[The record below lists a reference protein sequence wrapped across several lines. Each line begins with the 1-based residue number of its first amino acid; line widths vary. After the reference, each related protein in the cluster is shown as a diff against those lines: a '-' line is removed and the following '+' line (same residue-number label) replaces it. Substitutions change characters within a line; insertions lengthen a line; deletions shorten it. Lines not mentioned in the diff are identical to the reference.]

1 VVKRPTPP
9 RSGLWR
15 FFRRVGLG
23 AGGLR
28 CRALT
33 ALPSLRYRRPLSA
46 PHTSGGAL
54 ALALASAEPHA
65 PLRPRHLSVP
75 SSRPTPQ
82 GGGTGAVRQGA
93 AGAGGGAAHGR
104 RGRPSPP
111 GEAPERGS
119 HHPPRAAG
127 AWPRGSWA
135 FPEAAPHAWQSPRRR
150 LPPCTS
156 RAASGAPAPRPTPGA
171 TCAYRRPGGVFTCQR
186 RPAPA
191 AGPGASRRCP
201 GRGWA
206 PIASGTCGQ
215 REGPAARARP
225 LPSRPTCETPGLFGS
240 LRSRRVCPPP
250 LWHP

>member
-1 VVKRPTPP
+1 VAFFPP
-9 RSGLWR
+9 RWSWR
-15 FFRRVGLG
+15 RRPPVPCSDCLALSAVPTAPGCPPHVWRCSRPG
-23 AGGLR
+23 AGECRASRAAATSPPLGPLLPSYAPGRRHGCRAPGR
-28 CRALT
+28 CR
-33 ALPSLRYRRPLSA
+33 R
-46 PHTSGGAL
+46 
-54 ALALASAEPHA
+54 
-65 PLRPRHLSVP
+65 
-75 SSRPTPQ
+75 
-82 GGGTGAVRQGA
+82 
-93 AGAGGGAAHGR
+93 GGGAAHGR

-171 TCAYRRPGGVFTCQR
+171 TCTYRRPGGVFTCQR

-250 LWHP
+250 LWPP